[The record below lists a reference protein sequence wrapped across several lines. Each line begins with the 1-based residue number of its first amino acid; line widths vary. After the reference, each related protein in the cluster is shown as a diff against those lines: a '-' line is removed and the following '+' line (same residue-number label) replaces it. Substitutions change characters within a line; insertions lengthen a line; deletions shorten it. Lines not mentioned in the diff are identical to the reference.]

1 MNTSRK
7 RPLALFGGGL
17 AAIGAVGVLTLGTT
31 LSLFSDSD
39 TSATNTFVAGTVEVG
54 PDGAST
60 TCSVGQIMPGD
71 SSTNFGSGSA
81 AMTPCTYNVR
91 YTGTAPA
98 WLAVDVLIAGGTP
111 NLFTG
116 TGDGLQFLVR
126 ADGVTEIVDG
136 TSYSNSGGSP
146 TVVSAGNVVTD
157 ILVSGTP
164 AVTNDTLQ
172 FDIDYLLP
180 LLAPNALQ
188 GGTAE
193 ITLTFHAVQSAN
205 QPIGSCVAGR
215 QCLDITWG

>member
-1 MNTSRK
+1 MKPSIK
-7 RPLALFGGGL
+7 RPIAMFGGGL
-17 AAIGAVGVLTLGTT
+17 AAIGAVGVLTLGATFT
-31 LSLFSDSD
+31 LFSDSD

-60 TCSVGQIMPGD
+60 TCSVTQIMPGD
-71 SSTNFGSGSA
+71 SSSNFGQGSESF
-81 AMTPCTYNVR
+81 TPCNYRVK
-91 YTGTAPA
+91 YTGTASA
-98 WLAVDVLIAGGTP
+98 WLAVDILVDGDSP

-116 TGDGLQFLVR
+116 TSAGLQFLVN
-126 ADGVTEIVDG
+126 ADGSTDIMNG
-136 TSYSNSGGSP
+136 TTYLNSTGSAT
-146 TVVSAGNVVTD
+146 TVASGTAATN
-157 ILVSGTP
+157 ILVSDTP
-164 AVTNDTLQ
+164 AVTDDTLQ

-215 QCLDITWG
+215 QCADITWG

>member
-1 MNTSRK
+1 MKTSRK
-7 RPLALFGGGL
+7 RPLTLLGSGL
-17 AAIGAVGVLTLGTT
+17 AAFGAVGALTLGTT

-39 TSATNTFVAGTVEVG
+39 ISAANTFVAGTVEVG

-60 TCSVGQIMPGD
+60 TCTVGQIMPGD
-71 SSTNFGSGSA
+71 SSTDYGSGSE
-81 AMTPCTYNVR
+81 AMTPCTYNVK
-91 YTGTAPA
+91 YTGTATA
-98 WLAVDVLIAGGTP
+98 WLAVDVLVNGGTP

-116 TGDGLQFLVR
+116 SNSGLQFLVR
-126 ADGVTEIVDG
+126 ADGATGILNG
-136 TSYSNSGGSP
+136 TTYSNAVGSP
-146 TVVSAGNVVTD
+146 TTVVAGTPVTD

-164 AVTNDTLQ
+164 AATNDTVR

-205 QPIGSCVAGR
+205 QPIGTCVAGR

>member
-1 MNTSRK
+1 M
-7 RPLALFGGGL
+7 FGGGL
-17 AAIGAVGVLTLGTT
+17 AAIGAVGVLTLGVT

-60 TCSVGQIMPGD
+60 TCSANQIMPGD
-71 SSTNFGSGSA
+71 SSSNFGQGSQSL
-81 AMTPCTYNVR
+81 TPCNYKVK
-91 YTGTAPA
+91 YTGTASA
-98 WLAVDVLIAGGTP
+98 WLAVDILVNGGTP

-116 TGDGLQFLVR
+116 TGTGLQFLVK
-126 ADGVTEIVDG
+126 ADGSTSIMNGTTFLSTAGSATTVTAG
-136 TSYSNSGGSP
+136 T
-146 TVVSAGNVVTD
+146 VATD

-188 GGTAE
+188 GGTAD
-193 ITLTFHAVQSAN
+193 ITLVFHAVQSAN

-215 QCLDITWG
+215 QCTDITWG

>member
-1 MNTSRK
+1 MKTSRK
-7 RPLALFGGGL
+7 RPLIVFGGGL
-17 AAIGAVGVLTLGTT
+17 AAIGAVGVLALGTT

-39 TSATNTFVAGTVEVG
+39 TSATNTFVSGTVEVG
-54 PDGAST
+54 PNGAST

-71 SSTNFGSGSA
+71 SSTNYGSGST
-81 AMTPCTYNVR
+81 AMTPCTYNVV

-98 WLAVDVLIAGGTP
+98 WLAVDVLVDGGTP

-116 TGDGLQFLVR
+116 TGEGLQFLVR
-126 ADGVTEIVDG
+126 ADGETNIVDG
-136 TSYSNSGGSP
+136 TSYLDPGGSP
-146 TVVSAGNVVTD
+146 TVVSAGSAVTD
-157 ILVSGTP
+157 ILVSETP
-164 AVTNDTLQ
+164 AVTNDTVQ
-172 FDIDYLLP
+172 FGIDYLLP

-205 QPIGSCVAGR
+205 QPIGSCIAGR

>member
-1 MNTSRK
+1 
-7 RPLALFGGGL
+7 
-17 AAIGAVGVLTLGTT
+17 

-60 TCSVGQIMPGD
+60 TCTVGQIMPGD
-71 SSTNFGSGSA
+71 SSTNFGSGSGG
-81 AMTPCTYNVR
+81 MTPCTYNVI
-91 YTGTAPA
+91 YTGTAAA
-98 WLAVDVLIAGGTP
+98 WLAVDVLIDGATP
-111 NLFTG
+111 DLFTG
-116 TGDGLQFLVR
+116 QSSGLQFRVR
-126 ADGVTEIVDG
+126 ADGATSIVNGISFADANG
-136 TSYSNSGGSP
+136 VAT
-146 TVVSAGNVVTD
+146 TVVSGTPVTD
-157 ILVSGTP
+157 VLVSNTP

-205 QPIGSCVAGR
+205 QPIGSCQAGR